1 MAHEFQAQLAASIGW
16 RWTSGSV
23 IDDGQLAVQI
33 PFAHGNEAG
42 QAEAVWSDL
51 EAVLV
56 AGSPRLL
63 DLAALQRS
71 LFGDILL
78 SSFATLKGLLL
89 VHHGVNGSIGVGAA
103 GNNEWSAPFS
113 QGGQAI
119 VVPPQSALLLSNRQD
134 GWTVDS
140 THCMLRLAAS
150 DGEISYSIV
159 VFGTLAAS

>member
-1 MAHEFQAQLAASIGW
+1 MADEFQAQLAASIGW

-56 AGSPRLL
+56 AGAPRLL
-63 DLAALQRS
+63 DLTSLQRS
-71 LFGDILL
+71 LFGDTLL
-78 SSFATLKGLLL
+78 SGFATVKGLLL
-89 VHHGVNGSIGVGAA
+89 VHHGASGSISVGAA
-103 GNNEWSAPFS
+103 GDNEWSAPFAEN
-113 QGGQAI
+113 GQSI
-119 VVPPQSALLLSNRQD
+119 VVPPQSALLVGNRQD
-134 GWTVDS
+134 GWAVDS
-140 THCMLRLAAS
+140 THRMLRLAAS
-150 DGEISYSIV
+150 DGEISYSMV